1 MKKLETLRILH
12 MVKGGLTFLS
22 TVGFF
27 LVVSLQFKFLGG
39 TNQKVGFLIIALL
52 SLIPFALGIFNF
64 ITAGHIINRKNKTSI
79 IVCSV
84 LNCLSGALGLALGVY
99 TIIEVSKKG
108 FIEEEESLSLDD
120 FDIKAEERRIS
131 DSDFVT

>member
-1 MKKLETLRILH
+1 MKKFETLRKLH
-12 MVKGGLTFLS
+12 IAKGVLTLLSAVGL
-22 TVGFF
+22 FF
-27 LVVSLQFKFLGG
+27 VVSSQFKLLGG
-39 TNQKVGFLIIALL
+39 INLKVEFLIIALF

-84 LNCLSGALGLALGVY
+84 LNCMSGALGTALGIY

-108 FIEEEESLSLDD
+108 FIEEEESLSLDG
-120 FDIKAEERRIS
+120 FDVKAEERRIS

>member
-1 MKKLETLRILH
+1 
-12 MVKGGLTFLS
+12 MVKGGLTLLS
-22 TVGFF
+22 AVGLF
-27 LVVSLQFKFLGG
+27 LVVSLQLKFLGG

-84 LNCLSGALGLALGVY
+84 LNCMSGALGLALGVY
-99 TIIEVSKKG
+99 TIIEVLKKG
-108 FIEEEESLSLDD
+108 FIEEEESLSLDG
-120 FDIKAEERRIS
+120 FDLKAEERRIS
-131 DSDFVT
+131 DTDFVT